1 MSDCQRRARNAAHVA
16 LRANIRFCLSHWY
29 CGRAP
34 ALAILATAFMKHLL
48 GAGAASKRGPAFL
61 FARWAGQFDLT
72 EIVSAP
78 TRRCEVD
85 GPGLAMTPQIA
96 GRAS

>member
-1 MSDCQRRARNAAHVA
+1 MPHSVA